1 MFLIGSARGGR
12 MGILSRTSSVS
23 LAELATPAFP
33 ESEACQDN
41 FISVKKLRDCE
52 AKLTNWSNIDVQIC
66 IVTLNQSVFTLATF
80 CLQKCK
86 GQSSLLALAT

>member
-23 LAELATPAFP
+23 LAESGTLAFP

-41 FISVKKLRDCE
+41 FISVKKIERL
-52 AKLTNWSNIDVQIC
+52 
-66 IVTLNQSVFTLATF
+66 
-80 CLQKCK
+80 
-86 GQSSLLALAT
+86 

>member
-41 FISVKKLRDCE
+41 FISVKKIERL
-52 AKLTNWSNIDVQIC
+52 
-66 IVTLNQSVFTLATF
+66 
-80 CLQKCK
+80 
-86 GQSSLLALAT
+86 